1 MQRRTLLQ
9 SILGLRADVATVS
22 ASRDHGVRQ
31 RPPQS
36 TPLAVYR
43 QWASDTLYPQLKLND
58 DIEVHWRDQ
67 QLGHILRKANIALG
81 QMIDGGETLNSKITR
96 LEWSYDPCE
105 RVGVRWEGHL

>member
-1 MQRRTLLQ
+1 MQRRTQLQ
-9 SILGLRADVATVS
+9 SILGMRAKLTTVP
-22 ASRDHGVRQ
+22 ASRAHSVRL

-43 QWASDTLYPQLKLND
+43 QWASDALYPQLKLND

-67 QLGHILRKANIALG
+67 QLGHIPRKANIALG

-96 LEWSYDPCE
+96 LGWSYDSCE